1 MKTQI
6 LKEDKINLNS
16 KLQNIFNNII
26 NSSKNANYQT
36 YQPLS
41 NESKIN
47 KNIYSEY
54 HNLIKESIQNS
65 NSITFILHVLSKE
78 IFFTELIQDK
88 IKLLNL
94 LPEFYSPFLN
104 NSNLNISLSYSY
116 LSRILTVIQN
126 NLLLNI
132 QPKII
137 SEIFGKIIIIIFKNE
152 YEYKKI
158 KKNYE
163 ICQGF
168 CFYNMKQNEYKNQ
181 ICGVLCLN
189 EMIVNTNYYME
200 NNKHIKNIYEK
211 IILFIDNN
219 NFEPKEYL
227 IELLGNF
234 ITKCQQYY
242 KPYVNIT
249 FYKLL
254 NYTETNNII
263 LKQKIIDVFGLIITT
278 FPYEFKS
285 INNSLTNFLTILSK
299 DKDEYIKN
307 KSEQILKE
315 YKNIFNS
322 NLNTNSTNTAIDKNY
337 STLTSFRKNSAIFN
351 KAIRNSWINNNIKN
365 DSFLSKSTRY
375 ASSSKYIKDVK
386 YKLNDYNNK
395 NNIYNINNFNFTSNQ
410 KNRKNSARG
419 LNINY
424 YRNHYKTMKENCKNN
439 NNNYNPKT
447 LDRNK
452 KSLAFNLNKLKKDIN
467 DMSSSLNNHI
477 GKVEKKVIYKN
488 LNF

>member
-6 LKEDKINLNS
+6 LKEDKIHLNNNLKNF
-16 KLQNIFNNII
+16 FNNII
-26 NSSKNANYQT
+26 NSSKNSNYQAYESLT
-36 YQPLS
+36 

-47 KNIYSEY
+47 KNIYSDY
-54 HNLIKESIQNS
+54 HNLIKENIQNS
-65 NSITFILHVLSKE
+65 NNITFILYALSKE
-78 IFFTELIQDK
+78 IFITESIQDK
-88 IKLLNL
+88 IKLLTL

-104 NSNLNISLSYSY
+104 NSNLDISLTYPY

-126 NLLLNI
+126 NLSLNI

-137 SEIFGKIIIIIFKNE
+137 SDIFGKIIIIIFKNE

-234 ITKCQQYY
+234 ISKCQQFY
-242 KPYVNIT
+242 KPYINIT

-254 NYTETNNII
+254 NYIETNNIA
-263 LKQKIIDVFGLIITT
+263 LKQKIIDVFGLIITI

-285 INNSLTNFLTILSK
+285 INNSLINFLTILSK
-299 DKDEYIKN
+299 DKDEYIKT
-307 KSEQILKE
+307 KSNQILKE
-315 YKNIFNS
+315 FKNIFNL
-322 NLNTNSTNTAIDKNY
+322 NLNTNNTNNVIDKNY
-337 STLTSFRKNSAIFN
+337 STLTSFRKNNTIFN
-351 KAIRNSWINNNIKN
+351 NAIRNSWINNNIKN

-375 ASSSKYIKDVK
+375 ASSSKYIKDAK
-386 YKLNDYNNK
+386 NKLNDCNSK
-395 NNIYNINNFNFTSNQ
+395 NNINNFNIFTNK
-410 KNRKNSARG
+410 KNRKNSARA

-424 YRNHYKTMKENCKNN
+424 YRNHYKMMKENSKNN
-439 NNNYNPKT
+439 NNNYNPKE
-447 LDRNK
+447 LDRNQ
-452 KSLAFNLNKLKKDIN
+452 KSLTFNLNKLKKDIN
-467 DMSSSLNNHI
+467 NMSSSLNNHI
-477 GKVEKKVIYKN
+477 GKVEKKIIYKN
-488 LNF
+488 SYFL

>member
-1 MKTQI
+1 MKNQI
-6 LKEDKINLNS
+6 LKDDKNHLNS

-26 NSSKNANYQT
+26 SSSKKLNYHQ
-36 YQPLS
+36 QLE
-41 NESKIN
+41 NESRIK
-47 KNIYSEY
+47 KNIYSDY
-54 HNLIKESIQNS
+54 HKLIKENIQNS
-65 NSITFILHVLSKE
+65 KNITFILHALSKK
-78 IFFTELIQDK
+78 IFFTEIIQDK

-94 LPEFYSPFLN
+94 LYEFYSPFLN
-104 NSNLNISLSYSY
+104 NSNSNISLSYPY

-137 SEIFGKIIIIIFKNE
+137 GDIFGKIIIIIFKNE

-189 EMIVNTNYYME
+189 EIIINTNYYME

-219 NFEPKEYL
+219 NFEPKEFL
-227 IELLGNF
+227 IELLGNY
-234 ITKCQQYY
+234 INKCQQYY

-263 LKQKIIDVFGLIITT
+263 LKQKIIDVFGLIIII

-285 INNSLTNFLTILSK
+285 IKNSLINFLTILSK

-307 KSEQILKE
+307 KSNLILNE
-315 YKNIFNS
+315 IKNIFNS
-322 NLNTNSTNTAIDKNY
+322 NLNTNSTNSIIDRNY
-337 STLTSFRKNSAIFN
+337 STLTTFRKNSSIFN
-351 KAIRNSWINNNIKN
+351 KAIRNSWKNNNIKN
-365 DSFLSKSTRY
+365 DSTLSKSTRY
-375 ASSSKYIKDVK
+375 ASSSKY
-386 YKLNDYNNK
+386 KLNDYNNK
-395 NNIYNINNFNFTSNQ
+395 DKVKNFNITSNK
-410 KNRKNSARG
+410 KNRKNSARP

-424 YRNHYKTMKENCKNN
+424 YRNHYKMMKENFKNN
-439 NNNYNPKT
+439 NINYCPKT
-447 LDRNK
+447 FDRNQ
-452 KSLAFNLNKLKKDIN
+452 KSLAFNLNKLKNDIN
-467 DMSSSLNNHI
+467 NMSSSLYKHI
-477 GKVEKKVIYKN
+477 GKVEKKFIYKN

>member
-6 LKEDKINLNS
+6 LKEDKIHLNNNLKNF
-16 KLQNIFNNII
+16 FNNII
-26 NSSKNANYQT
+26 NSSKNSNYQAYESLT
-36 YQPLS
+36 

-47 KNIYSEY
+47 KNIYSDY
-54 HNLIKESIQNS
+54 HNLIKENIQNS
-65 NSITFILHVLSKE
+65 NNITFILYALSKE
-78 IFFTELIQDK
+78 IFITESIQDK
-88 IKLLNL
+88 IKLLTL

-104 NSNLNISLSYSY
+104 NSNLDISLTYPY

-126 NLLLNI
+126 NLSLNI

-137 SEIFGKIIIIIFKNE
+137 SDIFGKIIIIIFKNE

-234 ITKCQQYY
+234 ISKCQQFY
-242 KPYVNIT
+242 KPYINIT

-254 NYTETNNII
+254 NYIETNNIA
-263 LKQKIIDVFGLIITT
+263 LKQKIIDVFGLIITI

-285 INNSLTNFLTILSK
+285 INNSLINFLTILSK
-299 DKDEYIKN
+299 DKDEYIKT
-307 KSEQILKE
+307 KSNQILKE
-315 YKNIFNS
+315 FKNIFNL
-322 NLNTNSTNTAIDKNY
+322 NLNTNNTNNVIDKNY
-337 STLTSFRKNSAIFN
+337 STLTSFRKNSTIFN
-351 KAIRNSWINNNIKN
+351 NAIRNSWINNNIKN

-375 ASSSKYIKDVK
+375 ASSSKYIKDAK
-386 YKLNDYNNK
+386 NKLNDCNSK
-395 NNIYNINNFNFTSNQ
+395 NNINNFNIFTN
-410 KNRKNSARG
+410 KKKKKNSARA

-424 YRNHYKTMKENCKNN
+424 YRNHYKMMKENSKNN
-439 NNNYNPKT
+439 NNNYNPKE
-447 LDRNK
+447 LDRNQ
-452 KSLAFNLNKLKKDIN
+452 KSLTFNLKK
-467 DMSSSLNNHI
+467 
-477 GKVEKKVIYKN
+477 KKKIQQE
-488 LNF
+488 L